1 MAINIITTKVGDSCR
16 TEDVNRLYLELCRKR
31 IFMMTP
37 GQDINFYCY
46 TDNAEGLDEG
56 INHLPLE
63 LNEKITDVEYYNVF
77 LFDMMK
83 FASDTNII
91 WDVNLQPLDLS
102 QTHVIQ
108 GFPLAGDAKE
118 ADEFINDLDIE
129 TARVIKDNVLPFIQM
144 PTKWWADDRDTASV
158 TSWYIKFHGND
169 CRRLLTSFIEDPS
182 GMQEKYASFAEFVE
196 GEFKGVL
203 LPTAP
208 GIFSPYYINDKEK
221 TDALNAEFEE
231 KVRPYFPDAWE
242 GHGGEEE
249 APFLEWEHEYRDV
262 SKQVKFLYFDGEDA
276 PESDRYL
283 LLWFL

>member
-16 TEDVNRLYLELCRKR
+16 TEDVNRLFLELCRKR

-46 TDNAEGLDEG
+46 TDTPEGLDEG
-56 INHLPLE
+56 INILPLT
-63 LNEKITDVEYYNVF
+63 LNENITDLEYYKVF
-77 LFDMMK
+77 LFDELK
-83 FASDTNII
+83 FDHDTNII

-102 QTHVIQ
+102 QTHIIR
-108 GFPLAGDAKE
+108 GFPIAGDVKE
-118 ADEFINDLDIE
+118 ADEYLPDLDLDTGRKIRDE
-129 TARVIKDNVLPFIQM
+129 RLPFLQA
-144 PTKWWADDRDTASV
+144 PTKWFTDDTDTASI
-158 TSWYIKFHGND
+158 TSWFLKYHGND
-169 CRRLLTSFIEDPS
+169 CRRLLQSFIEDPV
-182 GMQEKYASFAEFVE
+182 GMQEKYGSFAEFVE

-208 GIFSPYYINDKEK
+208 GIFSPYYINDKDR